1 MEAFFLFVML
11 IAQRTFDLMKDV
23 IIVGSGIT
31 GCTLA
36 WTWLLKGK
44 TVAII
49 SDKAPAS
56 SSVAAGVY
64 NPTVLKRFTPIWKAQ
79 EQLDVMLPF
88 YKAVESHLGR
98 SFLQHVPVLRR
109 LYDAGEAATWTRKAQ
124 RDDLRDFMDPE
135 VFTETIDGIDAPHG
149 YGVVQPTG
157 ACDTEAFM
165 TATIEHLEGLNS
177 FNQQSFE
184 HQQLQLHNDFV
195 TYKHL
200 QARHI
205 IFAEGFAM
213 RHNTYYNHLPLE
225 GNKGELLIVRIPGLE
240 LNYIIKS
247 SVFLTHYKE
256 DLFWVGATYNRDDLT
271 AAPTSDALAFLTSR
285 LEKFLKVPYE
295 IVEHKVGIRPTT
307 QDRRPFLGSVD
318 SLKRHF
324 ICNGMGSRAVLLA
337 PWAAIQL
344 YNHIYN
350 AAVLDSDVD
359 CNRVTTS

>member
-1 MEAFFLFVML
+1 
-11 IAQRTFDLMKDV
+11 MKDV

-36 WTWLLKGK
+36 WTWLFKGK
-44 TVAII
+44 TVVMVG
-49 SDKAPAS
+49 DKIPAS

-88 YKAVESHLGR
+88 YEKVESHLGT
-98 SFLQHVPVLRR
+98 SFMHHAPVLRR
-109 LYDAGEAATWTRKAQ
+109 LHDAGEAATWTRKAQ
-124 RDDLRDFMDPE
+124 RDDLRDFMNPD
-135 VFTETIDGIDAPHG
+135 VFTDVLDGIDAPHG

-165 TATIEHLEGLNS
+165 TATIEHLEGMNS

-184 HQQLQLHNDFV
+184 HQQLQLHDDCV
-195 TYKHL
+195 RYKNM
-200 QARHI
+200 QARHL

-213 RHNTYYNHLPLE
+213 RHNPYYNHLPLQ

-240 LNYIIKS
+240 LSYIIKS
-247 SVFLTHYKE
+247 AVFLMHYKD
-256 DLFWVGATYNRDDLT
+256 DLFWVGATYSRDDLT
-271 AAPTSDALAFLTSR
+271 PVPTSDARTYLTSR
-285 LEKFLKVPYE
+285 LENFLKRPYE

-307 QDRRPFLGSVD
+307 QDRRPFIGSVD
-318 SLKRHF
+318 SSKRHF
-324 ICNGMGSRAVLLA
+324 ICNGMGSRAVLVA
-337 PWAAIQL
+337 PWAALSL
-344 YNHIYN
+344 YDYMYN
-350 AAVLDSDVD
+350 AAALDSKVD